1 MIEVRNDLLRSES
14 EIAGWADLIAAA
26 LLDAHTS

>member
-1 MIEVRNDLLRSES
+1 MIEVRNDLLRSEP

-26 LLDAHTS
+26 LRDAQAS